1 MKKIILI
8 FVLVLMIPSKVF
20 AETEEEIM
28 TSTQE
33 KFNISGFIKEAEE

>member
-8 FVLVLMIPSKVF
+8 FILILIIPIKVF

-28 TSTQE
+28 TSTQD
-33 KFNISGFIKEAEE
+33 KLNIQAIFLMI